1 MRFCLCPIFSKEI
14 SRTVSTWVGYISCL
28 IRHVLSVCRTPMKTK
43 YKAILLKD
51 LLYPLN
57 LWIIV
62 RLGYLMVLL
71 AYTLGS
77 IQRSDWEELPVPISE
92 VLERLVDLEKWH
104 LIQEKKNE
112 DLGKRLLEQENLN
125 KAQGEIIQNM
135 YSCDCTP
142 KEMTPTYFSDERYFL
157 PL

>member
-1 MRFCLCPIFSKEI
+1 
-14 SRTVSTWVGYISCL
+14 
-28 IRHVLSVCRTPMKTK
+28 MKTK